1 MTEAQEGLWMSAKE
15 RDRLKEIH
23 EVKKRYITQ
32 KQAGGELVLSARGVG
47 TLLKRVR
54 REGDTALW
62 HRLRGRVANRKTPE
76 AVKRRV
82 VELFRQKQ
90 QAKLWHD
97 YGPTLAAEEL
107 AEDYG
112 IGVNRE
118 TLRQW
123 LMEAK
128 LWRARRSRI
137 ERAHIWRPRRAR
149 YGELVQWD
157 TSEHHWLEGRG
168 GQLCLISMID
178 DATSNLT
185 ARFVRHDST

>member
-1 MTEAQEGLWMSAKE
+1 MAEAQEGLWMSAKE
-15 RDRLKEIH
+15 RDRLKVLH
-23 EVKKRYITQ
+23 EVRKRHITQ
-32 KQAGGELVLSARGVG
+32 KQAGVELGISVRWVR
-47 TLLKRVR
+47 TLVKRLL
-54 REGDTALW
+54 REGDRALR
-62 HRLRGRVANRKTPE
+62 HRLRGRPSNRKTPE

-82 VELFRQKQ
+82 LQLFRQKQ

-107 AEDYG
+107 AEDHG

-137 ERAHIWRPRRAR
+137 ERAHLWRPRRAR

-157 TSEHHWLEGRG
+157 TSEHNWLESRGR
-168 GQLCLISMID
+168 SY
-178 DATSNLT
+178 T
-185 ARFVRHDST
+185 